1 MRDGAARSETA
12 TRDADDASAMATR
25 ARTTATTATRATT
38 RTTRTARTARTT
50 RRAGTM
56 AMTSSRVTFATRKPR
71 ETTRARDGDG
81 AISRGRRA
89 MTRARARGRE
99 DETRDPRLIS
109 RRDKAANRENAK
121 TWVVV
126 GGLAVAMTAV
136 IALVYENS
144 TDGFLYGVDSIESY
158 ADWTGKG
165 DGEFDFASGR
175 GAGGAMDFL
184 SGSAIFGA
192 VVWALGLYYASP
204 VSVVMLFLGR
214 TDSERPSDWLL
225 RKATGTAQMEDASS
239 ASKALIACW
248 FLLSGVAVSQLGDAA
263 FGDATWQIS
272 SGLGFAVIAGVS
284 ELGRPKRVDEAT
296 MAKLEAQYAD
306 FCAFGEKRLSRSGR
320 CHQSEISKAFRAAY
334 PQHAGED
341 VLDEMELRSLI
352 ANYWPGAERSPRG
365 YYKNLSLL
373 DRDGA
378 PLTDRVSVKDLGL

>member
-1 MRDGAARSETA
+1 
-12 TRDADDASAMATR
+12 
-25 ARTTATTATRATT
+25 
-38 RTTRTARTARTT
+38 
-50 RRAGTM
+50 
-56 AMTSSRVTFATRKPR
+56 
-71 ETTRARDGDG
+71 
-81 AISRGRRA
+81 
-89 MTRARARGRE
+89 
-99 DETRDPRLIS
+99 
-109 RRDKAANRENAK
+109 
-121 TWVVV
+121 
-126 GGLAVAMTAV
+126 
-136 IALVYENS
+136 
-144 TDGFLYGVDSIESY
+144 
-158 ADWTGKG
+158 
-165 DGEFDFASGR
+165 
-175 GAGGAMDFL
+175 
-184 SGSAIFGA
+184 
-192 VVWALGLYYASP
+192 
-204 VSVVMLFLGR
+204 
-214 TDSERPSDWLL
+214 
-225 RKATGTAQMEDASS
+225 
-239 ASKALIACW
+239 
-248 FLLSGVAVSQLGDAA
+248 LLSGVAVSQLGDAA